1 LSPDLKLNR
10 AVTKLLEASSRQETP
25 ANIFDLQDDPGRKS
39 FSFDELSSAV
49 TGARRPPVRIVASI
63 QPVSFAADN
72 GKMTP
77 LPMRTFEGYT
87 FTSVVEIETL
97 FH

>member
-10 AVTKLLEASSRQETP
+10 AVARLLEASSRQEAP
-25 ANIFDLQDDPGRKS
+25 ANIFDLQDNPGRKS
-39 FSFDELSSAV
+39 FSSDELSSAV
-49 TGARRPPVRIVASI
+49 TGARRPPVRVVVSI

-77 LPMRTFEGYT
+77 LPMRKFEGYT
-87 FTSVVEIETL
+87 FTSVAEMETL

>member
-10 AVTKLLEASSRQETP
+10 PAARLLEASSRQERP
-25 ANIFDLQDDPGRKS
+25 ANIFDLQADPGRKS
-39 FSFDELSSAV
+39 FSSDKLSSAV

-77 LPMRTFEGYT
+77 LPMRKFEVYT
-87 FTSVVEIETL
+87 FTSVVEMETL

>member
-10 AVTKLLEASSRQETP
+10 PAARLLEASSRQERP

-39 FSFDELSSAV
+39 FSSDELSSAA
-49 TGARRPPVRIVASI
+49 TDARRPPVRVVTSI
-63 QPVSFAADN
+63 QSVSFAADN

-77 LPMRTFEGYT
+77 LPMRTFEVYT
-87 FTSVVEIETL
+87 FTSVVEMETL